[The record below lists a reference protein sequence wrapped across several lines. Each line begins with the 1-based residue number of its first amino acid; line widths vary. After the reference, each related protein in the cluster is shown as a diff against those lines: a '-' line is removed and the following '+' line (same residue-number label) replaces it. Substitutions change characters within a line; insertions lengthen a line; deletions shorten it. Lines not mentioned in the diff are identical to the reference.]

1 MPQAG
6 RQPPEVI
13 QLYSMPFLLLCLSH
27 ALFAGS
33 FNMMIPELPNY
44 LRSIGGAPYIGLI
57 IALFTVTAG
66 VSRPFSGKLTDTI
79 GRLPVMYFGVFACI
93 LCGFLYPVMHTVAGF
108 LWIRFIHG
116 FSTGFKPTAS
126 SAYVADIV
134 PWNRRGE
141 ALGIMGICSSVGSSA
156 TPPFGSWLVNHWGIN
171 TMFYVSS
178 FLAFLSLMILI
189 RLPETLEIRQ
199 RFKPSLLKV
208 DRQDVFDPLVIPAA
222 VVMLLCYFSYG
233 VLLTLGPDLSDRLH
247 LGNRGMYFTVFT
259 LASIATRFFAG
270 KIADTVGRVPVIKV
284 SIFIIIFSMLLFA
297 VCHTPLL
304 FYLGTIFFGFG
315 VGIFFPAIS
324 AWTIDLGESEKR
336 GRALA
341 TMYISLELAI
351 GSGAFISGS
360 YVGEHTD
367 RVTHMFYVSAVMG
380 ILGLWYL
387 YRHDNTK
394 VLPLIRKLNYKS
406 GSG

>member
-1 MPQAG
+1 ML
-6 RQPPEVI
+6 QPPEAI
-13 QLYSMPFLLLCLSH
+13 KLYSAPFLLLCLSH

-44 LRSIGGAPYIGLI
+44 LRSIGGAQYIGLI
-57 IALFTVTAG
+57 IALFTLTAG

-79 GRLPVMYFGVFACI
+79 GRIPVMYFGVFACI
-93 LCGFLYPVMHTVAGF
+93 LCGFLYPIIHTVAGF

-141 ALGIMGICSSVGSSA
+141 ALGIMGICSSIGSSA
-156 TPPFGSWLVNHWGIN
+156 TPPIGSWVVAHWGIN
-171 TMFYVSS
+171 RMFYFSS
-178 FLAFLSLMILI
+178 VLALLSLMILI
-189 RLPETLEIRQ
+189 RLPETLEIKQ

-208 DRQDVFDPLVIPAA
+208 ERQDIFDPLVLPAA
-222 VVMLLCYFSYG
+222 IVMLFCYFSYG

-270 KIADTVGRVPVIKV
+270 KIADQIGKVPVIKA
-284 SIFIIIFSMLLFA
+284 SIFIIILSMFLFA
-297 VCHTPLL
+297 LCHTPAL
-304 FYLGTIFFGFG
+304 FYLATIFFGFG

-324 AWTIDLGESEKR
+324 AWTIDLGDTQKR

-360 YVGEHTD
+360 YVGEHIE
-367 RVTHMFYVSAVMG
+367 RVTHMFYLSAIMG

-387 YRHDNTK
+387 YRHDDSK
-394 VLPLIRKLNYKS
+394 IYPLIKNFKS
-406 GSG
+406 RNINN

>member
-1 MPQAG
+1 MS
-6 RQPPEVI
+6 QPTEAI
-13 QLYSMPFLLLCLSH
+13 KLYSTPFLLLCLSH

-44 LRSIGGAPYIGLI
+44 LRSIGGAQYIGLI
-57 IALFTVTAG
+57 IALFTLTAG

-79 GRLPVMYFGVFACI
+79 GRIPVMYFGVFACI
-93 LCGFLYPVMHTVAGF
+93 LCGFLYPIMHTVAGF

-141 ALGIMGICSSVGSSA
+141 ALGIMGICASIGSSA
-156 TPPFGSWLVNHWGIN
+156 TPPIGSWVVAHWGIN
-171 TMFYVSS
+171 KMFYFSS
-178 FLAFLSLMILI
+178 VLALLSLMILI
-189 RLPETLEIRQ
+189 RLPETLEIKQ

-208 DRQDVFDPLVIPAA
+208 ERQDIFDPMVIPAA
-222 VVMLLCYFSYG
+222 IVMLFCYFSYG

-270 KIADTVGRVPVIKV
+270 KIADQVGRVPVIKA
-284 SIFIIIFSMLLFA
+284 SIFIIILSMFLFA
-297 VCHTPLL
+297 LCHTPAL
-304 FYLGTIFFGFG
+304 FYLATIFFGFG

-324 AWTIDLGESEKR
+324 AWTIDLGDTQKR

-360 YVGEHTD
+360 YVGEHIE
-367 RVTHMFYVSAVMG
+367 RVTHMFYLSAIMG

-387 YRHDNTK
+387 YRHDDSK
-394 VLPLIRKLNYKS
+394 IYPLIKNFKTRNINV
-406 GSG
+406 